1 MALRIAQNLWAINQ
15 LLLKLNNYNL
25 NILTLRKYNLNTYFN
40 IEKLACLISKREDTW
55 LDYNFEYSEVCAHT
69 FEVSF
74 TNILLELFLQITLRY
89 WKIW

>member
-1 MALRIAQNLWAINQ
+1 MALRIAHNLWAKNQ

-40 IEKLACLISKREDTW
+40 IEKLACLISKR
-55 LDYNFEYSEVCAHT
+55 DYNFEHSEVCANT